1 MPPCSGAA
9 VDELEVG
16 FVAGL
21 ASAPALGFA
30 GGGLAVSRSRVG
42 VDGCSRFGALAAGTD
57 GFMGGE
63 GGEGEVDGE
72 DGEDG
77 EVGDDG
83 ED

>member
-9 VDELEVG
+9 VEELVAG
-16 FVAGL
+16 LVAGL
-21 ASAPALGFA
+21 ASAPALGLA
-30 GGGLAVSRSRVG
+30 VGGLAVSRSRVG
-42 VDGCSRFGALAAGTD
+42 VDGCSRFGALAAGVD
-57 GFMGGE
+57 GSMGGE
-63 GGEGEVDGE
+63 GEE